1 MIPNL
6 LNIESLDEL
15 MCKRVL
21 TPMTNEE
28 NEYMVVKKRLLS
40 IYAEDQNPNESQILP
55 EEGEPGLL
63 FHEFIILLGVIA
75 IECNGTH
82 GIDYVEIE
90 NFFIEKLGFKKVPEE
105 QRKFKT
111 FDDYL
116 KKKPG
121 KKVPDSDNEDYEEE
135 GVFTDDEGLSSDEL
149 CLDEKEKEFQIFLQK
164 RAEKEAEFSIDLNRV
179 LDIIEEICPEIPGKP
194 EVQQIRTC
202 VDPKEKAPVRLEFGK
217 LMPPPPG

>member
-1 MIPNL
+1 
-6 LNIESLDEL
+6 
-15 MCKRVL
+15 MCKRIL

-40 IYAEDQNPNESQILP
+40 IYAEDQNPKESQILP

-63 FHEFIILLGVIA
+63 FHEFIILLGQIA
-75 IECNGTH
+75 ILCSGTH
-82 GIDYVEIE
+82 GVDYQEIE
-90 NFFIEKLGFKKVPEE
+90 NFFTENLGFKKVPEE

-149 CLDEKEKEFQIFLQK
+149 CLDEKEKEFQVFLQ
-164 RAEKEAEFSIDLNRV
+164 
-179 LDIIEEICPEIPGKP
+179 
-194 EVQQIRTC
+194 
-202 VDPKEKAPVRLEFGK
+202 
-217 LMPPPPG
+217 